1 LNGNTFETRV
11 NWLHTLGCPSGVCGG
26 TPDVPD
32 LEGERVAG
40 PMSLF
45 GGSLFFSTLIPGS
58 ASDPVCPEQ
67 QFRLWGMHY
76 LTSGGAV
83 TDGGE
88 PRLPDEATG
97 TTLVTAHAPKPGV
110 VFGTAI
116 EREPTCITQT
126 EVASG
131 DPFFGGGSHTRVES
145 VNPGRFFL
153 KVQVGGTSTSGTA
166 AAVQPVEL
174 PPPTNRVKVDSWAAI
189 FE

>member
-1 LNGNTFETRV
+1 
-11 NWLHTLGCPSGVCGG
+11 
-26 TPDVPD
+26 
-32 LEGERVAG
+32 
-40 PMSLF
+40 MSLF

-58 ASDPVCPEQ
+58 ADDTVCPQ
-67 QFRLWGMHY
+67 PQFRLWGMHY
-76 LTSGGAV
+76 IDLPDGGAI
-83 TDGGE
+83 TDGGA
-88 PRLPDEATG
+88 PRLPDEVG
-97 TTLVTAHAPKPGV
+97 GGTLVAAHAPKAGV
-110 VFGTAI
+110 VFGTGI